1 MVFAHAQASIRR
13 DSEFGMNRPMVVP
26 QARAQV
32 SRRERLQALYE
43 AHHDPV
49 WRLLRGIGLDEA
61 RASDAT
67 HQVFLVA
74 MERLDDIREESERAF
89 LCSAAIRIAKKLGSR
104 QGREGLVEEL
114 PEVQGGQQPDEVL
127 DQERQR
133 RLLERFLAKLTEDLR
148 VALVLHE
155 IEGYTQKEIAQM
167 LDIPEGTAASRLRRA
182 REAFDALVDAHL
194 DGGAP

>member
-1 MVFAHAQASIRR
+1 MLAHAQASIRR
-13 DSEFGMNRPMVVP
+13 VSGFGMNRPMAVA
-26 QARAQV
+26 QARTHT

-74 MERLDDIREESERAF
+74 MERLDNIREDSERAF

-104 QGREGLVEEL
+104 AQREEL
-114 PEVQGGQQPDEVL
+114 VDEVPEVQGGQQPDEAL

-133 RLLERFLAKLTEDLR
+133 RLLERFLSKLTEDLR

-182 REAFDALVDAHL
+182 REAFDLLVDEHL